1 VNNWPALA
9 DERRYVERLASD
21 VRAPVAV
28 GKPINVAADIAA
40 TSERCRWELFGDYN
54 ALNATAF
61 SEIERE

>member
-9 DERRYVERLASD
+9 DERRHLEKLASD
-21 VRAPVAV
+21 VRAPVAF

-40 TSERCRWELFGDYN
+40 TPGRSRWELFGDYN

>member
-9 DERRYVERLASD
+9 DERRYLERLASD

-40 TSERCRWELFGDYN
+40 TSERCRWELFGDYKC
-54 ALNATAF
+54 A
-61 SEIERE
+61 